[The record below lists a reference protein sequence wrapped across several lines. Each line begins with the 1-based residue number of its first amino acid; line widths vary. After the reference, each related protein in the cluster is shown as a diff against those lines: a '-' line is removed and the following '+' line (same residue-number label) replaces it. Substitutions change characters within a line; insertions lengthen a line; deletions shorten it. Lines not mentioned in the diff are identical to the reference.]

1 MKAPTLETERLRL
14 RAQEIGD
21 FENSAAMWGD
31 PGVAVF
37 LGGKPSTREE
47 SWNRMLRQ
55 AGLWALTGVGSWAVT
70 DKAGGAYLGEI
81 GFLTL
86 KRDIAP
92 RIEGYPEL
100 GWVMAKAAH
109 GKGFATEAVRA
120 ALAWGDAN
128 IPSRRFTCI
137 IAPGNAA
144 SLGVARKTGFVEFAR
159 SVYHDDPV
167 VMLERIAPV
176 VIPG

>member
-14 RAQEIGD
+14 RAQEIAD
-21 FENSAAMWGD
+21 FDNSAAIWGD
-31 PGVAVF
+31 AEVTTF

-47 SWNRMLRQ
+47 SWSRFLRH
-55 AGLWALTGVGSWAVT
+55 AGIWALTGVGSWAVT
-70 DKAGGAYLGEI
+70 EKATGAYLGEI

-86 KRDIAP
+86 KRDMEP

-109 GKGFATEAVRA
+109 GKGYASEAVRA

-128 IPSRRFTCI
+128 IANKRFTCI
-137 IAPGNAA
+137 IHPDNAA
-144 SLGVARKTGFVEFAR
+144 SLNVARKSGFVEFAR
-159 SVYHDDPV
+159 GVYHDEPIV
-167 VMLERIAPV
+167 CLERV
-176 VIPG
+176 RT